1 MRLNKKNENLYS
13 SSHRKITSNAQ
24 NSWTNVTVIRPSA
37 QLIQKY
43 CTVCTAK
50 FNFGKIVITSSHY
63 LSCLSQSANHT
74 AQNDWP
80 IVIAYK
86 YYFPLLIFFSIQL
99 QIYRRVSNS
108 QRMCWFAD
116 LQTSSGQVILYCC
129 SFFVFFCLI
138 FVYQCLFG
146 EIKIIIYS
154 PWSDAQFTPPGSV
167 CDDAGGLTVDWQK
180 LASVMSIVRYLQT

>member
-129 SFFVFFCLI
+129 SFFVFFCSI
-138 FVYQCLFG
+138 FVYQCSFG
-146 EIKIIIYS
+146 EIKIIIDFTAYL
-154 PWSDAQFTPPGSV
+154 WHYDMGLDNRYGNWNVVLFYQDLKRRVQSDVT
-167 CDDAGGLTVDWQK
+167 
-180 LASVMSIVRYLQT
+180 